1 MKKKM
6 LTGILA
12 VSMLG
17 LVLVGCGDKKEV
29 TKTDESQVEITT
41 EKESEAATETEAP
54 TEVETEAPTEEVKAD
69 FLTENGLTVTPNG
82 SMTIPVAK
90 YGSDELTDLAVN
102 TSVATVASSEEGYS
116 DTTFTVTADKNLD
129 NSGVSYNI
137 SAFDRYTGTSYE
149 SKLTTALIGGG
160 ASHDN
165 VCVLDIDGTQYDCS
179 MDAKQNGNTVTLT
192 VHHPS
197 NYDGVVFLLGKLTA
211 TQTDAYNALGFKSTQ
226 DVSRL
231 KMLIR
236 PGYKNAIE
244 TLVLANAYNQE
255 RLQLPIDVI
264 EVPHF
269 GGLKPQVNISS
280 TLTDVYPI
288 YNKLGE
294 VIGYDTNELAE
305 VPTYTEDDVVWF
317 DPNKD
322 VIAVIADKGCVF
334 TSKQNGY
341 TVEPIRNPRGLY
353 NNFFAN
359 SPNNTIAYD
368 PLYNFVIIK
377 KSA

>member
-1 MKKKM
+1 MLHMKKKM

-211 TQTDAYNALGFKSTQ
+211 TQTDAYNAVDF
-226 DVSRL
+226 
-231 KMLIR
+231 
-236 PGYKNAIE
+236 
-244 TLVLANAYNQE
+244 
-255 RLQLPIDVI
+255 
-264 EVPHF
+264 
-269 GGLKPQVNISS
+269 
-280 TLTDVYPI
+280 
-288 YNKLGE
+288 
-294 VIGYDTNELAE
+294 
-305 VPTYTEDDVVWF
+305 
-317 DPNKD
+317 
-322 VIAVIADKGCVF
+322 
-334 TSKQNGY
+334 
-341 TVEPIRNPRGLY
+341 
-353 NNFFAN
+353 
-359 SPNNTIAYD
+359 NNTFTVADHADVFIDGQYFFTATD
-368 PLYNFVIIK
+368 K
-377 KSA
+377 